1 MQSQALTIIR
11 SWRMTM
17 SIGQR
22 LGRSTQV
29 LGLGVVAMLLNSTP
43 ATAVQF
49 KKLLQIGQTVPGNN
63 QPLLEIVEPAIEG
76 SRQVAVLLK
85 TKEVGGSNSK
95 FQGIYAV
102 SPQGQL
108 SLVEGG
114 TTATN
119 GGTLTT
125 YEFTAPSLSSGNLA
139 YLVKKRVGQIN
150 TTNTFTQTV
159 NLRIGAVGK
168 VKTVLPLDVRQ
179 TIADLPIVA
188 LANNKAY
195 LLADLGLASN
205 GTVSEVKGALGVVN
219 ITAATPVFTLLRTTL
234 SQGIRVVVKNTA
246 MRASSKSLLLKVNTA
261 PARPA
266 AIPSY
271 PSYRIFESNG
281 DQNFQPVWNG
291 ERRESCGF
299 SVSQTSIVDCE
310 LPGPGRPGNFIHV
323 RFPES
328 TVYKTIVSSGNYV
341 PPGNPNV
348 DEPGTTQTF
357 SNPSISD
364 RTIIFRAQ
372 ASNGIERIY
381 ISKNGA
387 LPTALLTSGTKLDG
401 KTISALTLSGNG
413 RAIAGNSLVFTAT
426 FTDSSKALY
435 RVDL

>member
-1 MQSQALTIIR
+1 
-11 SWRMTM
+11 MTM

-150 TTNTFTQTV
+150 NTNTFTQTV

-195 LLADLGLASN
+195 LLADLGLSSN

-219 ITAATPVFTLLRTTL
+219 ITAATPIFTLLRTNKDN
-234 SQGIRVVVKNTA
+234 SQGSRSVVTNTA
-246 MRASSKSLLLKVNTA
+246 MRASSQSLLLKVNTA
-261 PARPA
+261 PSATPGG
-266 AIPSY
+266 IPSY
-271 PSYRIFESNG
+271 PSYYISESNG
-281 DQNFQPVWNG
+281 DRNFQTIRDG
-291 ERRESCGF
+291 TRRESCGF

-310 LPGPGRPGNFIHV
+310 LPGPGRPGNSIRA
-323 RFPES
+323 RFPGI
-328 TVYKTIVSSGNYV
+328 TGFKTIISSGVYLL
-341 PPGNPNV
+341 PGSTDPTNI

-357 SNPSISD
+357 NNPSISD

-372 ASNGIERIY
+372 ASNGIQRIY

-387 LPTALLTSGTKLDG
+387 LPTALLTSGMKLDG

-413 RAIAGNSLVFTAT
+413 RAIAGNSFIFTAT

-435 RVDL
+435 RADL